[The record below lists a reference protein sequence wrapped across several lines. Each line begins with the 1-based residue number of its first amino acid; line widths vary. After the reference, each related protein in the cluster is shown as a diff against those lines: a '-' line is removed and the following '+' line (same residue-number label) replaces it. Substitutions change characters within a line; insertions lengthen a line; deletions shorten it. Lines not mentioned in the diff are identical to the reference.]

1 MKIIEWYHGDVK
13 DFQVDNILE
22 IKLLQRRA
30 KCYEIQNK
38 LEAAKADLDQAL
50 ILDRD
55 NPAVKSSLDKIQKK
69 LSTINF
75 EEYKEQGN

>member
-1 MKIIEWYHGDVK
+1 MKIIEWYHGDAK

>member
-55 NPAVKSSLDKIQKK
+55 NFI
-69 LSTINF
+69 
-75 EEYKEQGN
+75 